1 MVCRG
6 LLTILQRQ
14 LGMHPLIVL
23 KDMQFCVLKSLIEF
37 MYCGET
43 SVTEDNLQPLLQA
56 AKFFQSVLTEW
67 FMYCGETSVTEDNLQ
82 PLLEAAK
89 FFQVKGLSA
98 MSKEALNIASA
109 NMQKP
114 GINGDAARKA
124 FVGRSKRVGI
134 QQSLVP
140 ASGMKATVS
149 GESAPSTVTSNTTST
164 AAKTTFQLR
173 WDGGACD
180 KGQPVFLKRR
190 LLLASTVSDS
200 ITTTS
205 CLLVLYLVASPPSSV
220 SIDAQSGAIDSIV
233 LQLIFNVA
241 SRSVPVQQQQQQ
253 KTDTAQLL
261 LSLSGGEF
269 NKQQQTSSAPM
280 HTVSKNIRLHNPF
293 RGDTSKMVT
302 LDHTGKDTISI
313 KGEVVDRI
321 PILPPGTNKSET
333 KTMYMADAPRRRGRP
348 LKRAMNLVFKEKVL
362 SETDLALQ
370 KEAENSRK
378 ALEALQQEIKFDNS
392 NQHVTAR
399 PNTSVQSGSKGQGT
413 NQGNS
418 KVLTPPRAEP
428 PAPQTI
434 HEVKDE
440 LQSNTIFNVAGNN
453 VTTTNAAG
461 ENVIYQIAE
470 ATNLDGGNGNI
481 VYKVGDQFFTA
492 QGTNAD
498 GQMVFQLAENA
509 LTADGENVVYQV
521 ADEGVDASQDSNT
534 DNNVVYQVSEADN
547 TSNTITNTN
556 SNVSQCMEVLKEAG
570 LPTDVPI
577 LLDSGDGQYITVNEE
592 VLMNIV
598 NGGMIQVSDGNIVG
612 GEGLQFIVQE
622 VAEEEDVPA
631 TAETTSVTADNP
643 SQDEGEKDIVSS
655 DGSSRQPERRV
666 YKSAGEGHLKRRLS
680 QNISSLPSL
689 DDASIEDNVTSILP
703 DQTMNVDEPSA
714 VVGEGKTN
722 TEISDNQDVTSTDAI
737 SDEVIT
743 GDSYGEM
750 PTSGFIVRN
759 ASSPVAQENYLQQDN
774 NSDCTVGGNFIFQEE
789 SLSNEDVVQKTQ
801 DAVMALET
809 QAATIEDNDRSGVMS
824 VEQALEA
831 MMGETSDTEDA
842 SKDARETIQDPTS
855 QPQPENQG
863 QSTDEETQDLRLV
876 LSPEEGQ
883 IVGGNQSPE
892 DSLNESFTL
901 ALTPDSTGN
910 RTESGDMSNLQQIST
925 VDSSKST
932 TDFTTTLEDEVN
944 VATSTTTTTSSV
956 VTQEVVDSTQ
966 FVILADSTLQE
977 NNMPNVESTTS
988 LEYDNA
994 NLGQIKSSQDTAQ
1007 NVQTSDFD
1015 SNFVDTTIVEQ
1026 EGEVSESVHL
1036 TQEQEQEQELDDN
1049 GIIQKIDE
1057 MVAYQG
1063 EVGITKD
1070 LNASPSKDVPYA
1082 VGLLPLRTALDKL
1095 QTLPEYHPRKTRAL
1109 IKDSPETPGT
1119 SIKRKASST
1128 VEGTDKK
1135 QRLSD
1140 EELETTAEETS
1151 GVLPSMVE
1159 LVTDGNEG

>member
-1 MVCRG
+1 MQTRQMPSYPLPMMPCTSHKLADCFYRDTKDK
-6 LLTILQRQ
+6 TILQRQ

-43 SVTEDNLQPLLQA
+43 S
-56 AKFFQSVLTEW
+56 
-67 FMYCGETSVTEDNLQ
+67 
-82 PLLEAAK
+82 
-89 FFQVKGLSA
+89 VKGLSA

-164 AAKTTFQLR
+164 AAKTTFQ
-173 WDGGACD
+173 
-180 KGQPVFLKRR
+180 
-190 LLLASTVSDS
+190 
-200 ITTTS
+200 
-205 CLLVLYLVASPPSSV
+205 
-220 SIDAQSGAIDSIV
+220 
-233 LQLIFNVA
+233 VA

-269 NKQQQTSSAPM
+269 NKQQQTSGAPM

-302 LDHTGKDTISI
+302 LDHTSKDTISI

-321 PILPPGTNKSET
+321 PILPPGTNKSDT
-333 KTMYMADAPRRRGRP
+333 KTVYMADAPRRRGRP

-399 PNTSVQSGSKGQGT
+399 PNTSVQSGSKVQGT

-434 HEVKDE
+434 QEVKDE

-521 ADEGVDASQDSNT
+521 AEGVDASQDSNT
-534 DNNVVYQVSEADN
+534 DNNVVYQVSESDN

-556 SNVSQCMEVLKEAG
+556 SNNVSQCMEVLKEAG

-631 TAETTSVTADNP
+631 TAETTSVAADNP

-714 VVGEGKTN
+714 VVVQGKTN

-809 QAATIEDNDRSGVMS
+809 QTATIEDNDRSGVMS

-1007 NVQTSDFD
+1007 NEQTSDFD

-1036 TQEQEQEQELDDN
+1036 TQEQELDDN

-1082 VGLLPLRTALDKL
+1082 VGLLPLRTTLDKL
-1095 QTLPEYHPRKTRAL
+1095 ETLPEYHPRKPRSF

-1119 SIKRKASST
+1119 SIKRKASSSA

-1159 LVTDGNEG
+1159 LVTDGNDG

>member
-1 MVCRG
+1 MGGTRFMVQWEEHPTHLVTRLG
-6 LLTILQRQ
+6 QLLEHQTLVDVTLMCNTHTLRVHRAVLAACSPYFETILQRQ

-56 AKFFQSVLTEW
+56 AKFFQ
-67 FMYCGETSVTEDNLQ
+67 
-82 PLLEAAK
+82 
-89 FFQVKGLSA
+89 VKGLSA

-124 FVGRSKRVGI
+124 FVGRTKRVGI

-164 AAKTTFQLR
+164 AAKTTFQ
-173 WDGGACD
+173 
-180 KGQPVFLKRR
+180 
-190 LLLASTVSDS
+190 
-200 ITTTS
+200 
-205 CLLVLYLVASPPSSV
+205 
-220 SIDAQSGAIDSIV
+220 
-233 LQLIFNVA
+233 VA

-643 SQDEGEKDIVSS
+643 SQDEGEKDIMSS

-714 VVGEGKTN
+714 VVVEGKTN

-1036 TQEQEQEQELDDN
+1036 TQEQEQELDDN

>member
-1 MVCRG
+1 
-6 LLTILQRQ
+6 
-14 LGMHPLIVL
+14 MHPLIVL

-43 SVTEDNLQPLLQA
+43 SVTEDNLQPLLQ
-56 AKFFQSVLTEW
+56 
-67 FMYCGETSVTEDNLQ
+67 
-82 PLLEAAK
+82 AAK

-140 ASGMKATVS
+140 TSGMKTTVS
-149 GESAPSTVTSNTTST
+149 GGESAASTVTSNTTST
-164 AAKTTFQLR
+164 AAKSTFQ
-173 WDGGACD
+173 
-180 KGQPVFLKRR
+180 
-190 LLLASTVSDS
+190 
-200 ITTTS
+200 
-205 CLLVLYLVASPPSSV
+205 
-220 SIDAQSGAIDSIV
+220 
-233 LQLIFNVA
+233 VA

-269 NKQQQTSSAPM
+269 NKQQQTSGAPM
-280 HTVSKNIRLHNPF
+280 HTVSKNVRLHNPF
-293 RGDTSKMVT
+293 RGDASKMVT
-302 LDHTGKDTISI
+302 LDHTNKDTISI

-333 KTMYMADAPRRRGRP
+333 KTVYMADAPRRRGRP

-399 PNTSVQSGSKGQGT
+399 PNTSVQSGSKVQGT

-434 HEVKDE
+434 QGVKDE

-521 ADEGVDASQDSNT
+521 AEGVDASQDSNT
-534 DNNVVYQVSEADN
+534 DNNVVYQVSESDN

-631 TAETTSVTADNP
+631 TAETTSVATADNP

-680 QNISSLPSL
+680 QNIASLPSL

-703 DQTMNVDEPSA
+703 DQTMNVDEPSTE
-714 VVGEGKTN
+714 VVEEKTS
-722 TEISDNQDVTSTDAI
+722 TEISDIQDVTSTDAI

-801 DAVMALET
+801 DAVLALET
-809 QAATIEDNDRSGVMS
+809 QTATIEDNDRSGVMS

-842 SKDARETIQDPTS
+842 SKDTRETIQNPTS

-932 TDFTTTLEDEVN
+932 TDLTTTLEDEVN
-944 VATSTTTTTSSV
+944 VATSTTTTATSSV

-994 NLGQIKSSQDTAQ
+994 NLGQIESSQDTAQ
-1007 NVQTSDFD
+1007 NVQTSDFE
-1015 SNFVDTTIVEQ
+1015 SNFVDTTIIEQ
-1026 EGEVSESVHL
+1026 EGEVSESVPL
-1036 TQEQEQEQELDDN
+1036 TQEQELDDN

-1070 LNASPSKDVPYA
+1070 INASPSKDVPYA
-1082 VGLLPLRTALDKL
+1082 VGLLPLRTALEKL
-1095 QTLPEYHPRKTRAL
+1095 QTLPEYHPRKTRSL

-1119 SIKRKASST
+1119 SIKRKASSST
-1128 VEGTDKK
+1128 TEGTDKK

-1140 EELETTAEETS
+1140 EELESAAEETS

-1159 LVTDGNEG
+1159 LVTDGNDG